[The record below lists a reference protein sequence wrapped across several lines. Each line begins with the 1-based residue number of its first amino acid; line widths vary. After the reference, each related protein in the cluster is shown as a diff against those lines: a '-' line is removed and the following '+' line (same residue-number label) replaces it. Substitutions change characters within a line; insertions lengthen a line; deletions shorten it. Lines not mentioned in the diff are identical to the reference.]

1 MNEEKDMNY
10 EEEMDEILTITLE
23 DDTELDCH
31 ILLTYDLEDKN
42 YIALLPVDSEEVY
55 LYSYVELEDGELELS
70 NIEDKD
76 EFSKAADEFYDL
88 LGVDEDHDHD
98 HDCDC
103 DCEDDDC
110 DCDCED
116 DDCDCDC
123 EDHK

>member
-1 MNEEKDMNY
+1 MNEEKDMNH

-31 ILLTYDLEDKN
+31 ILLTYDLDDKN

-55 LYSYVELEDGELELS
+55 LYSYEELEEGELELS
-70 NIEDKD
+70 NIEDQE
-76 EFSKAADEFYDL
+76 EFSKAADEFYEL
-88 LGVDEDHDHD
+88 LGVDEEHEHN

-103 DCEDDDC
+103 DCEE

>member
-31 ILLTYDLEDKN
+31 ILLTYDLDDKN

-76 EFSKAADEFYDL
+76 EFSKAADEFYEL
-88 LGVDEDHDHD
+88 LGVDEEHDHD

-116 DDCDCDC
+116 
-123 EDHK
+123 HKKE